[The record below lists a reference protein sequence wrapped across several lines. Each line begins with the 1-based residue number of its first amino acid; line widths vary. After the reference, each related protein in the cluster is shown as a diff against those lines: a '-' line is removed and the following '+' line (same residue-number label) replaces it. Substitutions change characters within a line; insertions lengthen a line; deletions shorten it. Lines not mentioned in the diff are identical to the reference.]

1 MDMKFGLNED
11 TLAAITDCL
20 SKNQRIEKAIIYGSR
35 AKGNY
40 RKGSDIDMV
49 LLGRELSL
57 NDVLK
62 LENDLDELLLPYL
75 FDISILHHI
84 KQLDLQEHIAR
95 IGKVFYESDENVD
108 KR

>member
-1 MDMKFGLNED
+1 MDKKFGLNED
-11 TLAAITDCL
+11 TLAAITECL
-20 SKNQRIEKAIIYGSR
+20 SKNPSIEKAIIYGSR

-57 NDVLK
+57 NDVLR

-84 KQLDLQEHIAR
+84 NQPDLQEHIAR
-95 IGKVFYESDENVD
+95 IGKVFYESDVSVH
-108 KR
+108 KK